1 MSNKRTVKEILTP
14 NEYMAY
20 EAILKKLVYGEQT
33 CVNVLHFVDV
43 ILFFRTCISC
53 MLLKYDLIGVF
64 EVKSA
69 GMRGTYIK
77 FLPN

>member
-20 EAILKKLVYGEQT
+20 EAILKKLVQGEQT
-33 CVNVLHFVDV
+33 CVNISQFADEIHLS
-43 ILFFRTCISC
+43 RTSISS
-53 MLLKYDLIGVF
+53 MLKKLDLIGVF

>member
-20 EAILKKLVYGEQT
+20 EAILKKLVQGEQT
-33 CVNVLHFVDV
+33 CVNISHFADE
-43 ILFFRTCISC
+43 IHLSRTSISS
-53 MLLKYDLIGVF
+53 MLKKLDLIGVF

>member
-14 NEYMAY
+14 NEYTAY
-20 EAILKKLVYGEQT
+20 EAILKKLVQGEQT
-33 CVNVLHFVDV
+33 CVNVSQFADEIHLS
-43 ILFFRTCISC
+43 RTSISS
-53 MLLKYDLIGVF
+53 MLKKLDLIGVF